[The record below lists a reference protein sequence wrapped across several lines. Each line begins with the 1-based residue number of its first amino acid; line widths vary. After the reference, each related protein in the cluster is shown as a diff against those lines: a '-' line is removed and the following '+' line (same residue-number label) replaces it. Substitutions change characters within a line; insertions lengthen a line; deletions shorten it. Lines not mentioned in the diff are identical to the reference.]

1 MGMRR
6 RDFIA
11 AVVGSAASWPLA
23 ARAQQVSRTYR
34 IGYLTGGSEAVR
46 RPFLA
51 AFRAAMRDLGYV
63 EGTSF
68 SIVTRYAEGKFD
80 RLSEL
85 ARELLSLDPDVLLV
99 STTPANI
106 AAKRVT
112 SSTPIVM
119 VAVADPIGV
128 GLVESLARP
137 GGNITGFTNID
148 AELAGKRLEIL
159 RELVPG
165 ASQIAV
171 LINPGDPNAPF
182 QMHDA
187 EAAARTLGVR
197 LDPIL
202 HIRQASDLK
211 GAFES
216 AVRAR
221 AGAALRMVD
230 PTLTALAVQTA
241 ALAHEHRLPVMYPLR
256 GTVDVGGLVSY
267 GASLPDS
274 YRKAAEYVHRI
285 VNGAKPADLPV
296 QQPTKFELVINLKA
310 ARAIGLAVPP
320 ALVARADEVIE

>member
-128 GLVESLARP
+128 
-137 GGNITGFTNID
+137 D